1 MPKKKLERVIL
12 IVCEGTATEP
22 QYFKWIAEN
31 RSCTDGAWDMV
42 DIHHS
47 STIPNDIPI
56 PVKSELGGNRK
67 TRKFEN
73 PNRRKQNKR
82 NILKEL
88 FEDQYGSSTGIE
100 KYEEI
105 KAVPLRYVAHARL
118 LEERSNIYEE
128 IWVVFDKNGHS
139 YHKEA
144 FELAERKVNDKK
156 INIAFSSRSFEQWIL
171 LHFEKSSKPFEKTSC
186 KDNNGKLLGCNADK
200 GCHGELCLTGYISS
214 KYLPK
219 YEKSNKNA
227 DLDDMMN
234 ILLSKTIQAF
244 ENAKWLRQE
253 QQEAL
258 QENSGQVYMVNPYT
272 NMDILVKNLLDI
284 N

>member
-1 MPKKKLERVIL
+1 MPKKKLERVLL
-12 IVCEGTATEP
+12 IVCEGTSTEP

-31 RSCTDGAWDMV
+31 RSYTNGTWEMV
-42 DIHHS
+42 DIHHN

-67 TRKFEN
+67 RRKFEN
-73 PNRRKQNKR
+73 PNKRKLNKR

-88 FEDQYGSSTGIE
+88 FEDQYGSSKGIE

-118 LEERSNIYEE
+118 LEERSGIYEE
-128 IWVVFDKNGHS
+128 IWAVFDKNGHT

-144 FELAERKVNDKK
+144 FILAEEKVNNKK
-156 INIAFSSRSFEQWIL
+156 VNIAFSSRSFEQWIL

-200 GCHGELCLTGYISS
+200 FACIMLCH
-214 KYLPK
+214 
-219 YEKSNKNA
+219 
-227 DLDDMMN
+227 
-234 ILLSKTIQAF
+234 
-244 ENAKWLRQE
+244 
-253 QQEAL
+253 
-258 QENSGQVYMVNPYT
+258 
-272 NMDILVKNLLDI
+272 
-284 N
+284 